1 MTAAESWG
9 WKNSS
14 GVLGKIG
21 RITEVFTGFFRSQE
35 PLKRKI
41 THIVIMIKE
50 QQEKLDEL
58 LFRLEE
64 RGRDLFDKTVK
75 AYVAKDMARATIYAG
90 EVAEIRKIAKMV
102 ATTKLALE
110 KVALRLETISQ
121 LGDAAMAMAPIAGL
135 LQNLRNQI
143 AGVVPEVAYNLDA
156 ITRDM
161 NDIIMEAGITSER
174 TLEITTVNDET
185 RRILEEAKSVAELNV
200 EERFPKLP
208 ATLEKLAESHV
219 RMPIA
224 VTIGGTQSTAPSVQ
238 SLENVEAKVL
248 RYIQENKGFLDVA
261 GCARKYGLPKESVLK
276 AVENLKRKGK
286 IKTK

>member
-1 MTAAESWG
+1 MSATEGWG
-9 WKNSS
+9 WRSTGG
-14 GVLGKIG
+14 GVIG
-21 RITEVFTGFFRSQE
+21 RLTEIVTGFFRPRE

-41 THIVIMIKE
+41 THIIIMIKE
-50 QQEKLDEL
+50 QQDKLDEL

-143 AGVVPEVAYNLDA
+143 AGIVPEVAYNLDA

-174 TLEITTVNDET
+174 TLEITMVNSET
-185 RRILEEAKSVAELNV
+185 KKILEEAKSVAELNV

-208 ATLEKLAESHV
+208 ETLEKLAEKRV
-219 RMPIA
+219 RVPVAIPL
-224 VTIGGTQSTAPSVQ
+224 GGPATQSSKPSI
-238 SLENVEAKVL
+238 EEVEERVL

-261 GCARKYGLPKESVLK
+261 GCARKCGLPREIIVR